1 MGGEVANKFE
11 MPAEPG
17 VGQHAPRVAAH
28 RKHLAAL
35 DEMMPVEREGI
46 GLFGDAALVDHRLA
60 VILASRLEPVE
71 LEQPVG
77 GREEFR
83 RAELLFDRLI
93 GDADRLAGHEPRIE
107 EARLLGDRQE
117 VVPIK
122 RAAEAFA
129 IKHGIGPDAVGQAPV
144 AIDVGEI
151 ELATRLEQPMRAAK
165 HRWLIHRKVDHA
177 I

>member
-1 MGGEVANKFE
+1 
-11 MPAEPG
+11 
-17 VGQHAPRVAAH
+17 
-28 RKHLAAL
+28 
-35 DEMMPVEREGI
+35 
-46 GLFGDAALVDHRLA
+46 
-60 VILASRLEPVE
+60 
-71 LEQPVG
+71 
-77 GREEFR
+77 
-83 RAELLFDRLI
+83 
-93 GDADRLAGHEPRIE
+93 
-107 EARLLGDRQE
+107 LLGDRQE